1 MDKDFKNKTPE
12 ELKAIVAKYGGKE
25 YLSKYIFTY
34 LHQHNLNDINL
45 MTTLS
50 KDMRKRI
57 VDDGYY
63 ITQLKIEAKLVDPDG
78 TVKYLFQTAD
88 GNKIESVLLDEN
100 GRKTICVSTQVGCRL
115 GCKFCATGALGFQ
128 RNLDA
133 GEIIDQVSAICADS
147 GCKVNN
153 LVYMGMGEPLEN
165 YDNTM
170 RAVRINATEIG
181 KQIGFRRQTIS
192 TVGIPEAI
200 RKLADE
206 DVFPRLAVSLHSA
219 DDGVR
224 KEIVPA
230 AHKYSLKELLSAM
243 KYYNETTGRRI
254 TIEYCMIDGVND
266 SFDLARKLIQYI
278 RPLKVG
284 VNLIEYNPH
293 PGADYQPA
301 RREQIK
307 EFKDMLMQ
315 AGFETIIRFR
325 RGQAVKAACGQLG
338 ADRLSE
344 NKTKDEDE

>member
-1 MDKDFKNKTPE
+1 MDKDLKNKTPD
-12 ELKAIVAKYGGKE
+12 ELKDIVAEYGGKS
-25 YLSKYIFTY
+25 YIAKYVFTY
-34 LHQHNLNDINL
+34 LHQHNLYDVNL

-50 KDMRKRI
+50 KEMRKKL

-63 ITQLKIEAKLVDPDG
+63 ITKLKIDAKLVDPDG
-78 TVKYLFQTAD
+78 TIKYLFETSD

-100 GRKTICVSTQVGCRL
+100 GRKTICVSSQVGCRL

-128 RNLDA
+128 RDLDA
-133 GEIIDQVSAICADS
+133 GEIIDQVSAICIDS
-147 GCKVNN
+147 GCKINN

-165 YDNTM
+165 YENVM
-170 RAVRINATEIG
+170 RAVRINAAEIG

-192 TVGIPEAI
+192 TVGIPDGI

-230 AHKYSLKELLSAM
+230 AHKHSLKELLSAM
-243 KYYNETTGRRI
+243 KYYNEKTGRRI

-266 SFDLARKLIQYI
+266 SFDQARKLVQYI
-278 RPLKVG
+278 RPLKAG

-293 PGADYQPA
+293 AGAEFEPA
-301 RREQIK
+301 KREQIK
-307 EFKDMLMQ
+307 AFKDLLMQ

-325 RGQAVKAACGQLG
+325 RGQTVKASCGQLG
-338 ADRLSE
+338 ADRLEKKES
-344 NKTKDEDE
+344 